1 MNNILIIGI
10 GGFVGAVLRYL
21 LGGTV
26 QNLARGS
33 NFPWGTLI
41 VNVLGCFLFGIL
53 SGFLGTRSQPNHS
66 LNSLI
71 FVGFLG
77 AFTTFSTFSN
87 DTLQLMNNG
96 SSWLG
101 WLNMSVSLIAGIGAL
116 LLGRMIGSSL
126 G

>member
-1 MNNILIIGI
+1 LNNILIIGI

-26 QNLARGS
+26 QNLTRGS
-33 NFPWGTLI
+33 SFPWGTLI
-41 VNVLGCFLFGIL
+41 VNILGCFLFGML
-53 SGFLGTRSQPNHS
+53 SGFLGTRAQPNHS

-87 DTLQLMNNG
+87 DTLQLMNSG
-96 SSWLG
+96 SGMLG
-101 WLNMSVSLIAGIGAL
+101 WVNMAVSLIAGIGAL
-116 LLGRMIGSSL
+116 LLGRTIGSGL

>member
-1 MNNILIIGI
+1 LNNILIIGI

-26 QNLARGS
+26 QNLTRGS
-33 NFPWGTLI
+33 SFPWGTLI
-41 VNVLGCFLFGIL
+41 VNILGCFLFGIL
-53 SGFLGTRSQPNHS
+53 SGFLGTRAQPNHS

-87 DTLQLMNNG
+87 DTLQLMNSG
-96 SSWLG
+96 SGMLG
-101 WLNMSVSLIAGIGAL
+101 WVNMAVSLIAGIGAL
-116 LLGRMIGSSL
+116 LLGRTIGSGL

>member
-1 MNNILIIGI
+1 LNNILIIGI

-26 QNLARGS
+26 QNLTRGS
-33 NFPWGTLI
+33 SFPWGTLI
-41 VNVLGCFLFGIL
+41 VNIFGCFLFGIL
-53 SGFLGTRSQPNHS
+53 SGFLGTRAQPNHS

-96 SSWLG
+96 SGMLG
-101 WLNMSVSLIAGIGAL
+101 WVNMAVSLIAGIGAL
-116 LLGRMIGSSL
+116 LLGRVIGS
-126 G
+126 GIG